1 MEEAGL
7 KETEDFVIFNQNV
20 IFDDEGSD
28 GEEETRQSSREERM
42 KVELVELAS
51 KMDEQTGQQ

>member
-20 IFDDEGSD
+20 ISDDEGSD
-28 GEEETRQSSREERM
+28 GEEAIKSGRKHESGTC
-42 KVELVELAS
+42 
-51 KMDEQTGQQ
+51 